1 MTDAEGKERLIL
13 KSEEA
18 FQTLMNLIT
27 SIPPRKRKESI
38 ITDERDKNFRDVLMH
53 LYEWHSMLERWYRE
67 GMDGDEPSM
76 PAPGYQWRDIGALNQ
91 KIWDDY
97 QEVPLNKA
105 IKKVTKSHTRVM
117 DLINRH
123 STEEIMTKKYVK
135 WTKTSHLYSYFAA
148 NTYKHYEWALRK
160 CAEIKGGLM
169 SDTMR

>member
-67 GMDGDEPSM
+67 GMDGTSLPCPQPDTS
-76 PAPGYQWRDIGALNQ
+76 GGIS
-91 KIWDDY
+91 
-97 QEVPLNKA
+97 VP
-105 IKKVTKSHTRVM
+105 
-117 DLINRH
+117 
-123 STEEIMTKKYVK
+123 
-135 WTKTSHLYSYFAA
+135 
-148 NTYKHYEWALRK
+148 
-160 CAEIKGGLM
+160 
-169 SDTMR
+169 

>member
-1 MTDAEGKERLIL
+1 MTGAEGKERLIL

-76 PAPGYQWRDIGALNQ
+76 PAPIQMAGYRC
-91 KIWDDY
+91 
-97 QEVPLNKA
+97 P
-105 IKKVTKSHTRVM
+105 
-117 DLINRH
+117 
-123 STEEIMTKKYVK
+123 
-135 WTKTSHLYSYFAA
+135 
-148 NTYKHYEWALRK
+148 
-160 CAEIKGGLM
+160 
-169 SDTMR
+169 